1 MYKKLLCIGLVVSP
15 SVVLAMNSSDTV
27 AAHGGGPSGKNI
39 TQGPMQAPSRAQV
52 MPGDEEQGLTHQGC
66 VAQQSVRGMSGV
78 GIGWVTAHPAICRC
92 IREDE
97 EAGERLRGSGHN
109 ALLR

>member
-27 AAHGGGPSGKNI
+27 AAHRGGPLAQNMM
-39 TQGPMQAPSRAQV
+39 QGPMQAPSRAQV

-66 VAQQSVRGMSGV
+66 VAQ
-78 GIGWVTAHPAICRC
+78 
-92 IREDE
+92 
-97 EAGERLRGSGHN
+97 
-109 ALLR
+109 